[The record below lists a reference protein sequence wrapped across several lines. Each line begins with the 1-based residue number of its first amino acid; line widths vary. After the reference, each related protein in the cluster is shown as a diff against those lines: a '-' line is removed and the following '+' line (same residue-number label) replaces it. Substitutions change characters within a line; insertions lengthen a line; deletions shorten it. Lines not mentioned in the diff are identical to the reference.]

1 MCKQTTIKPGTS
13 LKEPLIDIYL
23 KNDEL
28 NDPLLTKDRI
38 KLLNIISNEDLEL
51 IEKFTLSINLILKDF
66 FLNINLDLI
75 DFKLEFGKNN
85 HGEIVLADEFS
96 PDNCR
101 LWDLNAVNVKM
112 RSLDKD
118 RFRNDLGGLIEAYTE
133 INNRID
139 NFLNS
144 KSLLNY
150 LIKDKMKNQTLNL
163 KNFVS
168 GIGYILLFLFFSG
181 SESKADTLSPS
192 PKKYIVSNRIK
203 WVKIEENTKSKE
215 IETVNK
221 ELKKPNFVLIAKA
234 KKEKIIDNNEDQA
247 VKKLSKEL
255 NDELIAKAKKETII
269 ETRRSSCKETT

>member
-1 MCKQTTIKPGTS
+1 MYKKLELIYEGKAKKIFSHEDSEKVIIEFKDDATAFNALKKAQFKGKGELNCLITSKIFEFLIKNGIPTHFIGLSNKNSIVAQKIKIIPLEIVLRNKASGSLCKQTTIKPGTS

-51 IEKFTLSINLILKDF
+51 IEKFTLSINQILKDF
-66 FLNINLDLI
+66 FLNINLDLV
-75 DFKLEFGKNN
+75 DFKLEFGKNH

-101 LWDLNAVNVKM
+101 LWDLNPVNVKM

-139 NFLNS
+139 NFFNS
-144 KSLLNY
+144 K
-150 LIKDKMKNQTLNL
+150 
-163 KNFVS
+163 
-168 GIGYILLFLFFSG
+168 
-181 SESKADTLSPS
+181 
-192 PKKYIVSNRIK
+192 
-203 WVKIEENTKSKE
+203 
-215 IETVNK
+215 
-221 ELKKPNFVLIAKA
+221 
-234 KKEKIIDNNEDQA
+234 
-247 VKKLSKEL
+247 
-255 NDELIAKAKKETII
+255 
-269 ETRRSSCKETT
+269 